1 MNVTGLTFPSYAP
14 GEVVPHPG
22 VYAVLHG
29 KPHVSY
35 GQLFVDNGIFPRCS
49 VCGAQVTFR
58 LLQAVENISY
68 HCDFGSLEKILTR
81 KAA

>member
-1 MNVTGLTFPSYAP
+1 MNVTGLTFVSYGP

-35 GQLFVDNGIFPRCS
+35 LQLFVDTGIFPRCS

-58 LLQAVENISY
+58 LLQPVENISY
-68 HCDFGSLEKILTR
+68 DRNFDSEEQEVVR
-81 KAA
+81 KTA